1 MTNIKYQNYKHFKL
15 PITIDPLKYGKLI
28 FNQDNNFII
37 QINRTNVALIKEWQ
51 EFNLIKIFHK
61 GDLAFVYK
69 DLKISDLEFSR
80 LIQNEKF
87 TFKNNKLISTE
98 KTFSLFINK
107 KLFKS

>member
-1 MTNIKYQNYKHFKL
+1 MKFQNYKHFKL
-15 PITIDPLKYGKLI
+15 PITMEPLKYGKLI

-37 QINRTNVALIKEWQ
+37 QINRTNVGLIKEWP

-61 GDLAFVYK
+61 GDLAFNYK

-80 LIQNEKF
+80 LINNEKF
-87 TFKNNKLISTE
+87 TFKNSKLISTE

-107 KLFKS
+107 KTFKS